1 MNLKFEEVFKSYK
14 EYINIRLKTQ
24 SIRAIENRFKTN
36 ILPFWKNY
44 NIYEISENDYI
55 KWQCLIENKNYK
67 NKYKQALHIA
77 MVSFFNYCMKFYK
90 LEKNTASI
98 VGKFKDNENEEK
110 KVDFY
115 NIKEFKKFIKK
126 VDNNVY
132 KQFFNLMYFTGTRPG
147 EAMALKFSDLSK
159 YQISINKTIDERNNR
174 KIGTPKTKK
183 SKRKILI
190 DKKLYKDLIKL
201 KKEYQNTTDDYFIF
215 GGSKPLAPTTINR
228 HKIKACEKAKI
239 RAITLHQF
247 RHSHATLL
255 LNKKIIINEIS
266 DRLGHSNVNTT
277 LNIYTHS
284 DLRQQKRVVKTL
296 NFLRFF

>member
-1 MNLKFEEVFKSYK
+1 
-14 EYINIRLKTQ
+14 
-24 SIRAIENRFKTN
+24 
-36 ILPFWKNY
+36 
-44 NIYEISENDYI
+44 
-55 KWQCLIENKNYK
+55 
-67 NKYKQALHIA
+67 
-77 MVSFFNYCMKFYK
+77 
-90 LEKNTASI
+90 
-98 VGKFKDNENEEK
+98 
-110 KVDFY
+110 
-115 NIKEFKKFIKK
+115 
-126 VDNNVY
+126 
-132 KQFFNLMYFTGTRPG
+132 MYFTGTRPG
-147 EAMALKFSDLSK
+147 EAMALKFNDLSK
-159 YQISINKTIDERNNR
+159 YQISINKTIDERNKR

-255 LNKKIIINEIS
+255 INKKIIINEIS